1 MRNVN
6 AAAVAVILKATGWR
20 FDKSWRRAD
29 TGFKAF
35 IFAHILNTTG
45 ANLKADGY

>member
-1 MRNVN
+1 MRDVTAT
-6 AAAVAVILKATGWR
+6 AAAVILRATGYR

-35 IFAHILNTTG
+35 IFAYVLNTTG
-45 ANLKADGY
+45 ANIKADA